1 MVVCARPPQKSS
13 VCCCQEV
20 AHEGD
25 RKGPH
30 HRVWTLL
37 ISPGVLGSSR
47 GRQQGSPPPH
57 STAPA
62 LTMMAIPMLLPGGS
76 SRGRPQG
83 SPPPHSTAPALTMMA
98 IPMSGWS
105 DFCEALGMH
114 TQILPG
120 DLASFRVF

>member
-1 MVVCARPPQKSS
+1 MVVCARATHKSS

-47 GRQQGSPPPH
+47 GRPQGSPPPH

-83 SPPPHSTAPALTMMA
+83 SPHPTPLPPP
-98 IPMSGWS
+98 
-105 DFCEALGMH
+105 
-114 TQILPG
+114 LP
-120 DLASFRVF
+120 LLRFLW